1 MKEQSI
7 NPLERDGGG
16 AAERKKVNKNV
27 VTLKVV
33 YDLNNLWKFY

>member
-7 NPLERDGGG
+7 NPLERG
-16 AAERKKVNKNV
+16 ACREKKVNENV

-33 YDLNNLWKFY
+33 YDLNNL